1 MNQYSASGYFDI
13 PNNSVTAI
21 IGHTHTHV
29 KTCSIISSKK
39 KMHENYVLLY
49 YSHYR
54 LSTYVK
60 VNGFFHSYNYFERSL
75 IKTFMY
81 ADKEITKK
89 KGTLI
94 YF

>member
-29 KTCSIISSKK
+29 KTCSIILSKK

-49 YSHYR
+49 YR
-54 LSTYVK
+54 LSTHVK
-60 VNGFFHSYNYFERSL
+60 FNDFFHSYNYFERSL

-81 ADKEITKK
+81 ADNEITKK
-89 KGTLI
+89 KGILI